1 MSPGLRY
8 ADAVKLLGG
17 STPNSPGG
25 PFELQ
30 GEALAHDP
38 HGVDGV
44 DRRVDVCPE

>member
-17 STPNSPGG
+17 STPIRRVG

-30 GEALAHDP
+30 GEALTHDP

-44 DRRVDVCPE
+44 DQRVDVCPE